1 MKFRNNKQS
10 FSWSKRFRKAT
21 PPRAWSGVRDATFWP
36 PLCMQ
41 NKLEQ
46 YEYLTSSLNSSLSEH
61 CLYLNIWSPHRDLF
75 RHANRANQIQ
85 SADSLL
91 PVILFIPGGGFNYMG
106 SSYKAFYGGVVAA
119 LGKVVIVTI
128 SYRLGVF
135 GFLRQPSSSF
145 HHSNI
150 GLLDQIAAIEYV
162 NTHIHSFGGKGVLC
176 SIIVAAISVL

>member
-1 MKFRNNKQS
+1 
-10 FSWSKRFRKAT
+10 
-21 PPRAWSGVRDATFWP
+21 
-36 PLCMQ
+36 
-41 NKLEQ
+41 
-46 YEYLTSSLNSSLSEH
+46 
-61 CLYLNIWSPHRDLF
+61 
-75 RHANRANQIQ
+75 
-85 SADSLL
+85 
-91 PVILFIPGGGFNYMG
+91 MG